1 MAILIFQKHADKA
14 NVAPVFRHYFSLTFC
29 LHLHQTTYILAEK
42 LTVGARIEKP
52 KLLAGFISQDRRTT
66 SWVNWYSQVLS
77 TVSLKL
83 RNALQSYPS
92 A

>member
-14 NVAPVFRHYFSLTFC
+14 NAAPVFRHYFSFTFC
-29 LHLHQTTYILAEK
+29 LHLHPTTYILAEK
-42 LTVGARIEKP
+42 LTVGPRIEKP
-52 KLLAGFISQDRRTT
+52 KILAGFISQDSRTT

-83 RNALQSYPS
+83 RNAMQSYPS